1 MRHCGSD
8 KHRIRWLS
16 AAKRA
21 LSQFWRL
28 KEEVRDYFLANVGVK
43 GSRRTLQTI
52 ELLCNAGG
60 VVQELSLSEIETLS
74 DLLRS
79 DRVPEYIR
87 DEVKNYFANKGPR
100 GWDTDDRRVVPL
112 AWREA
117 SVISPHQ

>member
-1 MRHCGSD
+1 MEFNPRGG
-8 KHRIRWLS
+8 LS

-28 KEEVRDYFLANVGVK
+28 KKEVRDYFLENVGVK
-43 GSRRTLQTI
+43 GSRGTLQTI

-100 GWDTDDRRVVPL
+100 GWDTDDRRVVPQ

-117 SVISPHQ
+117 SVASPHQ